1 MTVKAAYFSED
12 ICLRL
17 PGSQTQ
23 FHRMTLHPAV
33 NYASKDSGKTV
44 AKPIRSCACRSLRRL
59 WVCLTLASFALGTS
73 AAHGQAAYTA
83 KRAGDLQAGLGFS
96 YARSDYGQPPSLRGG
111 TFYASF
117 DFKPHF
123 GVEVDNH
130 QLNAPSASTP
140 ANQTDYSKVYN
151 RDYEVGGRYVRHYG
165 ILNPYARL
173 MYGRG
178 VFNYPS
184 DVANLAYNMGVIGVG
199 VDVNVT
205 QRINVR
211 ADYEYQQWYSFHGQ
225 VFNSTS
231 STLSPQGVT
240 IGAAYHFQ

>member
-1 MTVKAAYFSED
+1 MP
-12 ICLRL
+12 LR
-17 PGSQTQ
+17 
-23 FHRMTLHPAV
+23 PATNFV
-33 NYASKDSGKTV
+33 PKEPHKVVARAPKSIGGRASRLVTAFLALAVLSLS
-44 AKPIRSCACRSLRRL
+44 ASCAQ
-59 WVCLTLASFALGTS
+59 A
-73 AAHGQAAYTA
+73 QAAYTA
-83 KRAGDLQAGLGFS
+83 KRAGDLQAGLGFT

-123 GVEVDNH
+123 GVEVDFH
-130 QLNAPSASTP
+130 QLNAPSSSAT
-140 ANQTDYSKVYN
+140 ANQVDYSKVYN

-165 ILNPYARL
+165 ILNPYARV

-184 DVANLAYNMGVIGVG
+184 DIANLAYNMGVIGVG
-199 VDVNVT
+199 VDVNVA
-205 QRINVR
+205 QRVNVR

-225 VFNSTS
+225 VFNSAS
-231 STLSPQGVT
+231 STLSPQGIT

>member
-1 MTVKAAYFSED
+1 M
-12 ICLRL
+12 
-17 PGSQTQ
+17 P
-23 FHRMTLHPAV
+23 LHPAIPSV
-33 NYASKDSGKTV
+33 PNTPAETGAKASRPRG
-44 AKPIRSCACRSLRRL
+44 RRL
-59 WVCLTLASFALGTS
+59 LSAIPVFLTLALLALSTS

-123 GVEVDNH
+123 GVEVDFH
-130 QLNAPSASTP
+130 QLNAPSSSTP

-205 QRINVR
+205 QRVNVR

-225 VFNSTS
+225 VFNSAS
-231 STLSPQGVT
+231 SILSPQGIT

>member
-1 MTVKAAYFSED
+1 MTIHTAGPDAPQTAARTKAK
-12 ICLRL
+12 
-17 PGSQTQ
+17 
-23 FHRMTLHPAV
+23 
-33 NYASKDSGKTV
+33 AS
-44 AKPIRSCACRSLRRL
+44 RRL
-59 WVCLTLASFALGTS
+59 QRFTFSGVASLLAMCVLTVCTP
-73 AAHGQAAYTA
+73 AAHSQAAYTA

-96 YARSDYGQPPSLRGG
+96 YARSDFGQPPSLRGG

-123 GVEVDNH
+123 GVEVDFH

-151 RDYEVGGRYVRHYG
+151 RDYELGGRYVRHYG
-165 ILNPYARL
+165 LLNPYARL

-184 DVANLAYNMGVIGVG
+184 DVANLAYNMAIIGVG
-199 VDVNVT
+199 VDVNVS
-205 QRINVR
+205 QRVNVR

-225 VFNSTS
+225 VFNSNS
-231 STLSPQGVT
+231 GTLSPQAFT